1 LALKVF
7 SFSECVM
14 AKTEQELAAEIGK
27 AIEAFCKEQS
37 VSLNDLSAVKRKLL
51 GHIKKHWPEAGFT
64 VINRAL
70 SLAYED
76 LLAAQ
81 HKRGVAIID
90 ALRRSN

>member
-1 LALKVF
+1 
-7 SFSECVM
+7 M
-14 AKTEQELAAEIGK
+14 AKNEQDLAAEIAK
-27 AIEAFCKEQS
+27 AIETFCKEQS
-37 VSLNDLSAVKRKLL
+37 VSLNDVSAVKRKLWA
-51 GHIKKHWPEAGFT
+51 HIKKHWPDAGFT

-90 ALRRSN
+90 ALRRSH

>member
-1 LALKVF
+1 
-7 SFSECVM
+7 M
-14 AKTEQELAAEIGK
+14 AKSEQDLAAEIAK
-27 AIEAFCKEQS
+27 AIETFCKEQS
-37 VSLNDLSAVKRKLL
+37 VSLNDVSAVKRKLWA
-51 GHIKKHWPEAGFT
+51 HIKKHWPDVGFT

-90 ALRRSN
+90 ALRRFH

>member
-1 LALKVF
+1 
-7 SFSECVM
+7 M
-14 AKTEQELAAEIGK
+14 AKSEQDLAAEIAK
-27 AIEAFCKEQS
+27 AIETFCKEQS
-37 VSLNDLSAVKRKLL
+37 VSLNDVSAVKRKLWA
-51 GHIKKHWPEAGFT
+51 HIKKHWPDAGFT

-90 ALRRSN
+90 ALRRSH